1 MSSEQNNELRA
12 NLSFNVEV
20 GRTIELVRWLVTLE
34 GRRLVGIVEGWK
46 ETFDSE
52 QSDPELLKAMG
63 DIKLQLNDV
72 THMMDQYENMVA
84 GFLSQSA
91 EQPQPAAPDITVEQ
105 LKEKIQELDKFGGFL
120 DKINTQEE
128 QEEEELDE
136 DSEADREV

>member
-72 THMMDQYENMVA
+72 TQMMDQYENMVA

-91 EQPQPAAPDITVEQ
+91 EQPPPAAPDITVEQ

-128 QEEEELDE
+128 QEEEGLDE
-136 DSEADREV
+136 DSEAAREV